1 MKELLEGE
9 FTPEQFTAAED
20 QFLGE
25 LRKVRN
31 EQLGGLIKL
40 RRAEGFVF
48 GWPEVH
54 YYINPDGDH
63 AVRLED
69 ACIFPK
75 TTTDFHSQ
83 NQDGV
88 AAEWVPLDEAIA
100 AAIKQVNQGYD
111 QAVETVASIRRKTGR
126 L

>member
-31 EQLGGLIKL
+31 EQLNGLIKL

-54 YYINPDGDH
+54 YYINPDGDQ

-69 ACIFPK
+69 ACIFP
-75 TTTDFHSQ
+75 FCSHELQSQ
-83 NQDGV
+83 NQEGV
-88 AAEWVPLDEAIA
+88 KAEWVALERAIA
-100 AAIKQVNQGYD
+100 AAIKQVNAGYD
-111 QAVETVASIRRKTGR
+111 QAVETVNSIRRKTGR